1 MKIVEQIYEI
11 IHKPMES
18 ASSSSN
24 LPKVHKQLELFLM
37 NNLDKTV
44 VEFEKLSER
53 YKSKYTKFSTLE

>member
-1 MKIVEQIYEI
+1 
-11 IHKPMES
+11 
-18 ASSSSN
+18 
-24 LPKVHKQLELFLM
+24 M